1 MKTWT
6 LVIVLALLLAG
17 CGGTRADQ
25 DTQSQRTSEAS
36 GTTTAGTEETT
47 SESPGLRTVVI
58 EASGGKRV
66 EVRVE
71 IANNPFERA
80 RGLMYRT
87 ALGEDR
93 GMLFVYPG
101 EQKLSFWMKNTLIPL
116 SIAYIDSEGRIVDI
130 LDMKPLDDKS
140 PHYVSSEPVQYAL
153 EVNQGFF
160 EKRGVKVG
168 DRVEL
173 PEQAAVGSR
182 LGRQIIVQ
190 YRGDPERV

>member
-1 MKTWT
+1 VKTVT
-6 LVIVLALLLAG
+6 IVIILALVMAG
-17 CGGTRADQ
+17 CGGSKADQ
-25 DTQSQRTSEAS
+25 ATRSQTTPQGS

-47 SESPGLRTVVI
+47 SGSSVLRTVVI
-58 EASGGKRV
+58 DESGGKKV

-71 IANNPFERA
+71 IADNPFERA

-93 GMLFVYPG
+93 GMLFVYPE
-101 EQKLSFWMKNTLIPL
+101 EQELSFWMKNTLIPL

-130 LDMKPLDDKS
+130 LDMKPLDDKP

-160 EKRGVKVG
+160 EKRGAKVG

-173 PEQAAVGSR
+173 PE
-182 LGRQIIVQ
+182 
-190 YRGDPERV
+190 